1 MGEKSNFA
9 KQYLS
14 YVHTKYG
21 ENCFIVFDGYEQGP
35 SIKDHENQRRAKK
48 TCADIILS
56 EDMEAYKYQQVFL
69 INERNKSQFI
79 SLLSKYLVDDGHI
92 VHHSIGDAD
101 TLIIQSALELA
112 AKV

>member
-1 MGEKSNFA
+1 MYIQNMEKIVSLFFMA
-9 KQYLS
+9 TSKDHLS
-14 YVHTKYG
+14 KTMSIKG
-21 ENCFIVFDGYEQGP
+21 GP
-35 SIKDHENQRRAKK
+35 SIKDHEHQRRAKK

-69 INERNKSQFI
+69 VNERNKSQFI

-112 AKV
+112 A